1 MINFQDYLKSLNVSN
16 ASNDLND
23 LNENSSDYFKEH
35 DLKDVLPEI
44 KKSIEILGKSYGL
57 YSTILDEDYV
67 DTKTSSKTSKALVVC
82 IDDLKNKI
90 GAYRVTFAPDGKA
103 FKDVNFDAYTT
114 FITNNKVG
122 VSLKDASKTFEY
134 LAEYAKKVEKLV
146 KDIEEYLNT
155 LFN

>member
-1 MINFQDYLKSLNVSN
+1 MINFQDYLNSLN
-16 ASNDLND
+16 ASNAV
-23 LNENSSDYFKEH
+23 NENSSEYFKEH
-35 DLKDVLPEI
+35 ELKDVLPEI

-57 YSTILDEDYV
+57 YSTILDEDNV
-67 DTKTSSKTSKALVVC
+67 DTKASSKTSKALVVC

-103 FKDVNFDAYTT
+103 FKDVNFDAYTS

-122 VSLKDASKTFEY
+122 ISLKDASKTFEH
-134 LAEYAKKVEKLV
+134 LAEYVKKVEKLV
-146 KDIEEYLNT
+146 KDIEEYLTT

>member
-1 MINFQDYLKSLNVSN
+1 MINFQDYLKSLNTV
-16 ASNDLND
+16 
-23 LNENSSDYFKEH
+23 NENSSNYFKEH

-44 KKSIEILGKSYGL
+44 KKSIELLGKSYGL
-57 YSTILDEDYV
+57 YSVIENEDYI
-67 DTKTSSKTSKALVVC
+67 DTKASSKTSKALIVC

-103 FKDVNFDAYTT
+103 FKDVNFDAYTS
-114 FITNNKVG
+114 FITNDKVG
-122 VSLKDASKTFEY
+122 VSLKDASKTFEL

-146 KDIEEYLNT
+146 KDIEEYLST

>member
-1 MINFQDYLKSLNVSN
+1 MINFQDYLKSLNASN
-16 ASNDLND
+16 APNEV
-23 LNENSSDYFKEH
+23 NENSSDYFKEH

-44 KKSIEILGKSYGL
+44 KKSIELLGKSYGL

-67 DTKTSSKTSKALVVC
+67 DTKASSKTSKALIVC

-90 GAYRVTFAPDGKA
+90 GAYRVTFAPNGKT
-103 FKDVNFDAYTT
+103 FKDVNFDAYTS

-122 VSLKDASKTFEY
+122 ISLKDASKTFEH
-134 LAEYAKKVEKLV
+134 LAEYTKNVEKLV
-146 KDIEEYLNT
+146 KNIEEYLGT

>member
-1 MINFQDYLKSLNVSN
+1 MINFQDYLKSLNTV
-16 ASNDLND
+16 
-23 LNENSSDYFKEH
+23 NENSSNYFKEH

-44 KKSIEILGKSYGL
+44 KKSIELLGKSYGL
-57 YSTILDEDYV
+57 YSVIENEEYI
-67 DTKTSSKTSKALVVC
+67 DTKASSKTSKALIVC
-82 IDDLKNKI
+82 IDDLKNKL

-103 FKDVNFDAYTT
+103 FKDVNFDAYTS

-122 VSLKDASKTFEY
+122 VSLNDASKTFEH

-146 KDIEEYLNT
+146 KDIEEYLST